1 MVKNSEVDAS
11 TSLTK
16 NSRDNMLSMSIY
28 EKGFQSF
35 TGLKAFF
42 HITLFLQYLAQLP
55 HSLACSTLQMCKLL
69 SANP

>member
-1 MVKNSEVDAS
+1 MVF
-11 TSLTK
+11 TSYFFYLHTSQDK
-16 NSRDNMLSMSIY
+16 
-28 EKGFQSF
+28 KGFQSGK
-35 TGLKAFF
+35 GLKAFF

>member
-11 TSLTK
+11 TSLMR
-16 NSRDNMLSMSIY
+16 NNRDYMLGINIY

-42 HITLFLQYLAQLP
+42 I
-55 HSLACSTLQMCKLL
+55 
-69 SANP
+69 